1 MLVVGDGEDFQGVY
15 DRSSKQVHLFVR
27 GDRRKKIDA
36 NIVALDD
43 SSLPEIIGKEL
54 FAKLMEDIDMLDGYQ
69 LFFFVYAICLFC
81 CFDVLLFFS

>member
-54 FAKLMEDIDMLDGYQ
+54 FAKLMEDIDMLDGYR
-69 LFFFVYAICLFC
+69 LFFF
-81 CFDVLLFFS
+81 

>member
-1 MLVVGDGEDFQGVY
+1 MGICTYKVRLTFHMLYADCIGDGEDFQGVY
-15 DRSSKQVHLFVR
+15 DRASKQVHLFVR

-54 FAKLMEDIDMLDGYQ
+54 FAKLMEDIDMLDGY
-69 LFFFVYAICLFC
+69 
-81 CFDVLLFFS
+81 